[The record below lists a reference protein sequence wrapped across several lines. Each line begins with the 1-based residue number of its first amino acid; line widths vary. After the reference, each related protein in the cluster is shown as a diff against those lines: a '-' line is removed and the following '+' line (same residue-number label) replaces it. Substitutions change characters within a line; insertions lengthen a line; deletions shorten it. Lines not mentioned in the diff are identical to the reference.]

1 MQGRGAVGLRCNPL
15 LCHHQCP
22 HRYYIGKQR
31 GGAVRHWRLE
41 PDSMRGWLLRRG
53 WLRGGAPGA
62 TCSPLTSS
70 PLEARL
76 SLLAQTLLL
85 PSPLSQ
91 YLEFRPRP
99 LPLHL
104 LAHL

>member
-62 TCSPLTSS
+62 TWGRAAGGAYVLSKWRPTS
-70 PLEARL
+70 ANN
-76 SLLAQTLLL
+76 A
-85 PSPLSQ
+85 
-91 YLEFRPRP
+91 
-99 LPLHL
+99 
-104 LAHL
+104 